1 MKDPQFHDFD
11 IMFAVQTEK
20 KADDL
25 TADELRTALVKRI
38 MGLSDQE
45 MLEACGWC
53 GTYNQSD
60 LEEG

>member
-11 IMFAVQTEK
+11 FMFTVQTEK
-20 KADDL
+20 KADDV
-25 TADELRTALVKRI
+25 TADELRTALVKRVTN
-38 MGLSDQE
+38 LSDQE
-45 MLEACGWC
+45 LLEACGWS